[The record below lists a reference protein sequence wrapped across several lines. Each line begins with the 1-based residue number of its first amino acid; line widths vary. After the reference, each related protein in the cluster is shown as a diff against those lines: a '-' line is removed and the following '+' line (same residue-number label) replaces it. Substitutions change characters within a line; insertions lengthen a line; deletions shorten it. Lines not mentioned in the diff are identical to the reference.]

1 MNAMKNVL
9 LFGYG
14 KMGSSIARGW
24 ILKELNFNF
33 FIIEKEASLRKIAT
47 KDGFKTYENIENIN
61 ETKNS
66 EFFDIIFLAV
76 KPQQMEETVRSF
88 YNFNLHK
95 SVFVS
100 IAAGLSFSWFRK
112 KINKE
117 IKIIRAM
124 PNLPASIGF
133 GVTGYC
139 KSKNLTKDEEKN
151 VHTLLSAFSKV
162 IYLKNESL
170 IDNVTAISGSG
181 PGYIFYLVE
190 ALSQIGVDQGL
201 SIKDAKTL
209 ARETLIG
216 SARLVETSND
226 DPKTLKENVTS
237 PGGTTEAG
245 LLVLESKI
253 NGLYPLLKL
262 TINNAI
268 KRAKELNSHG

>member
-1 MNAMKNVL
+1 MKNVL

-24 ILKELNFNF
+24 MIKKLNFNV
-33 FIIEKEASLRKIAT
+33 FIIEKKPTLRKIASN
-47 KDGFKTYENIENIN
+47 DGFKVYENIERLK
-61 ETKNS
+61 ETQKS
-66 EFFDIIFLAV
+66 KVFEIIFLAV
-76 KPQQMEETVRSF
+76 KPQQMEETVKSF
-88 YNFNLHK
+88 FKFNLIK
-95 SVFVS
+95 TVFVS
-100 IAAGLSFSWFRK
+100 IAAGLSFSWFRN

-117 IKIIRAM
+117 VKIVRAM

-139 KSKNLTKDEEKN
+139 KSKNLSEKENKD
-151 VHTLLSAFSKV
+151 VYALLSAFSKV
-162 IYLKNESL
+162 IYLRNESL

-190 ALSQIGVDQGL
+190 ALSQIGVDHGL
-201 SIKDAKTL
+201 SMKDAKII

-216 SARLVETSND
+216 SARLIEVSNI
-226 DPKTLKENVTS
+226 DPKILKKNVTS

-245 LLVLESKI
+245 LLVLESEK

-268 KRAKELNSHG
+268 KRAKELNSDG

>member
-1 MNAMKNVL
+1 MMNVL

-24 ILKELNFNF
+24 LLKKIDFNF
-33 FIIEKEASLRKIAT
+33 FIIEKEPSLRQIAN
-47 KDGFKTYENIENIN
+47 KDGFKAYKNIESLN
-61 ETKNS
+61 ETNNIKK
-66 EFFDIIFLAV
+66 FDIIFLAV
-76 KPQQMEETVRSF
+76 KPQQMEETVRSL

-151 VHTLLSAFSKV
+151 VYTLLSAFSKV

-190 ALSQIGVDQGL
+190 TLSQIGVDQGL

>member
-1 MNAMKNVL
+1 MKNVL

-88 YNFNLHK
+88 YNSNLHK

-151 VHTLLSAFSKV
+151 VYTLLSAFSKV
-162 IYLKNESL
+162 IYLNKESL

-216 SARLVETSND
+216 SARLVEISND

-245 LLVLESKI
+245 LLILESKI
-253 NGLYPLLKL
+253 NGLYPLLKS

-268 KRAKELNSHG
+268 KRAKKLNSDG

>member
-1 MNAMKNVL
+1 MKNVL

-24 ILKELNFNF
+24 MIEKTNFNVF
-33 FIIEKEASLRKIAT
+33 VIEKQPSLRKIA
-47 KDGFKTYENIENIN
+47 KDDGFKVYENIERLEEIQ
-61 ETKNS
+61 NS
-66 EFFDIIFLAV
+66 KIFDIIFLAV
-76 KPQQMEETVRSF
+76 KPQQMEETVKSF
-88 YNFNLHK
+88 FKFNLVQT
-95 SVFVS
+95 VFVS
-100 IAAGLSFSWFRK
+100 IAAGLSFSWFRN

-117 IKIIRAM
+117 VKIVRAM

-139 KSKNLTKDEEKN
+139 KSKNLSEEEDKDVCE
-151 VHTLLSAFSKV
+151 LLSAFSKV
-162 IYLKNESL
+162 IYLNNEIL

-190 ALSQIGVDQGL
+190 TLSQIGVDYGL
-201 SIKDAKTL
+201 SLKDAKTL

-216 SARLVETSND
+216 SARLIEASNV
-226 DPKTLKENVTS
+226 DPEILKKNVTS

-245 LLVLESKI
+245 LLVLESAI

-268 KRAKELNSHG
+268 KRAKELNYDG